1 MKNNKALIPFIIASI
16 IALGII
22 VTTTYDPSAPHAASQ
37 VATTEISTTVSS
49 ANVPVQEQTNY
60 SSTSSSRSKTN
71 YSSSSQHDND
81 YGYGDPLPGESISD
95 YIKREDPELY
105 NDMSDRYNSITS
117 NDYGYGD
124 PKPGESFVDYM
135 KREDPDLYNSM
146 KNDYESMF
154 GDW

>member
-22 VTTTYDPSAPHAASQ
+22 VATTYDPSAQHAILQ
-37 VATTEISTTVSS
+37 VAATETSNTVSS
-49 ANVPVQEQTNY
+49 ITVPAQKKIDY
-60 SSTSSSRSKTN
+60 SSTSSGSKNN
-71 YSSSSQHDND
+71 YSISSQSDND
-81 YGYGDPLPGESISD
+81 YNYGDPLPGESISD